1 MNVRTNTAQVHAR
14 RARQV
19 VLAGSIVLLTQ
30 LALPAH
36 AGPNEQAKRI
46 YERLAGVPP
55 SAAVLA
61 QMANIINTGCGGS
74 CQPGDPSLVSAAA
87 IATAASTAPT
97 FYNVTLKNWVIPWT
111 NRDQTVFAP
120 LNDYAATVIGMVRD
134 DVPFNTALSADILY
148 TVNSGGL
155 PAPSNASNSHYAM
168 AEANGVDLSSALKQT
183 SQSGTYGTPTAAT
196 AGLLTTYA
204 AEAAFFINGTNRAMF
219 RFTMINHF
227 CNDMQTL
234 EDTTRPTDRIRQDVA
249 RSPGGDSRVYLNTC
263 VGCHSGM
270 DPMAQAFAYYN
281 FNGTVGTVMNTGT
294 MQYTSGQVQPKY
306 LINSSNFSYGFVTP
320 DDSWSNR
327 WRTGINAALGW
338 SSSLPGSGSGAKSL
352 GQELES
358 ASAFASCQVTK
369 AFQAVCF
376 RAPVSSADM
385 ATVASITS
393 NFQSGGYKL
402 KQVFQ
407 QVAAACPGQ

>member
-1 MNVRTNTAQVHAR
+1 MNVRSNTAQVHAR
-14 RARQV
+14 RARHIA
-19 VLAGSIVLLTQ
+19 LAGSIVLLTQ

-61 QMANIINTGCGGS
+61 QMANIISTGCGGS